1 MYCLNQKKLKCHK
14 ISLKFV
20 ITFLKNI
27 LSKLYA
33 VDTYFH
39 WCNIE
44 CSNERM
50 KIGIMQLNEWCKH
63 NRLYLNWSKT
73 FITYITNKRVVIP
86 KSISINNK
94 TINVVDKFRLLGV
107 LVDDKF
113 KFDTCVTQQC
123 LAINRRLFTVQKVI
137 LLTTSN

>member
-1 MYCLNQKKLKCHK
+1 MVLTQHALHK
-14 ISLKFV
+14 SAF
-20 ITFLKNI
+20 
-27 LSKLYA
+27 
-33 VDTYFH
+33 
-39 WCNIE
+39 
-44 CSNERM
+44 
-50 KIGIMQLNEWCKH
+50 
-63 NRLYLNWSKT
+63 
-73 FITYITNKRVVIP
+73 ITNKRVVIP